1 MSDYYP
7 VYYFDDGHTTI
18 NSQRPAPNGLGPSG
32 ESWIGAPVFGNAN
45 VFSVAPWAEDTAPM
59 DESWNVT
66 RYSVELEEKNR
77 EKNRKKQQIADL
89 LASEAA
95 ATRQNSIDP
104 SSTQS
109 TQSQTIINTH
119 AATGTLTEATTKTTK
134 SKKMAWNLLTPVWFE
149 MPTIDQSIRS
159 GDAAEWIALIKV
171 KHKKPDLEPYEFAEP
186 PNFAPDESQRR
197 DMLTKAFR
205 HVQEHLI
212 PEHKQLHAALVK
224 LGVVAR
230 TAENVV
236 AMFDQPFD
244 LSRPFSKEQAKIVN
258 RMSDEEVKKNNG
270 LFRKIQI
277 ELIRDITSMRRKE
290 AEINY
295 LKTHPGRSIPNTRTT
310 TMGSHQSS
318 WLSDDGKLSQLGPIS
333 TGESCLTPGLLEVP
347 NSVSV
352 LSFSTSVTAT
362 PAETDDFESIWGNA
376 SSVAGRASSDMVQN
390 GEMGD
395 DLIDF

>member
-7 VYYFDDGHTTI
+7 VYYFDDGHNTI
-18 NSQRPAPNGLGPSG
+18 SRQRPAPNGLGPSG
-32 ESWIGAPVFGNAN
+32 ENWVAAPAFGNAN
-45 VFSVAPWAEDTAPM
+45 TSSVAPWAEDTAPM

-95 ATRQNSIDP
+95 TTRQNSIDL
-104 SSTQS
+104 STQS
-109 TQSQTIINTH
+109 MQSQTVINTH
-119 AATGTLTEATTKTTK
+119 AATETLTQATAKTTK
-134 SKKMAWNLLTPVWFE
+134 PQKMAWSLLTPVWFD
-149 MPTIDQSIRS
+149 MPTIDQSICS
-159 GDAAEWIALIKV
+159 GDAAEWIAAV
-171 KHKKPDLEPYEFAEP
+171 KAKHEKPDPEPYEFAEP
-186 PNFAPDESQRR
+186 PNFASDEAKRR
-197 DMLTKAFR
+197 DMLMKAFR

-212 PEHKQLHAALVK
+212 PEHRQLHAALVK

-230 TAENVV
+230 TAESVV

-244 LSRPFSKEQAKIVN
+244 LSRPFGKEYTKIGN

-277 ELIRDITSMRRKE
+277 ELIRDMASMRREE

-295 LKTHPGRSIPNTRTT
+295 LKTHPGRSIPNMQAT

-318 WLSDDGKLSQLGPIS
+318 WEDDDGKLSQLGPIR
-333 TGESCLTPGLLEVP
+333 TGESCLTPGFLDVP
-347 NSVSV
+347 KSVPV
-352 LSFSTSVTAT
+352 LPFSTSVTAT
-362 PAETDDFESIWGNA
+362 LAEADDFESIWGSA
-376 SSVAGRASSDMVQN
+376 SNVVGQASSDMVQN